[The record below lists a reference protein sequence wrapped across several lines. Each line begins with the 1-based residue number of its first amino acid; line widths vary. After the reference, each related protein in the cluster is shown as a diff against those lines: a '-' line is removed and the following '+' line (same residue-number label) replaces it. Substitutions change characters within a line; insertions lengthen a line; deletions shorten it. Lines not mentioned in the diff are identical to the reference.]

1 MAARDTKP
9 FPVTFDDEELRA
21 RLSPLQYEVTQQ
33 QGTEYAFSGE
43 LWNTKTPGR
52 YDCVVCG
59 AELFRSDTKFDSG
72 TGWPS
77 FWAPVSDDAVVIETD
92 TSYGMVR
99 VEARLRPLRGP
110 PRPRLPRRAGPDRAA
125 LVHELRVARPRPRR
139 RLEREGHRADQ
150 PLLTPARH
158 RGDGLAAQPP
168 AETQRKG
175 AATSLRKRPSVSCR
189 SPVERNVWP
198 GTMSS
203 STPASR

>member
-1 MAARDTKP
+1 MATRDAEH

-43 LWNTKTPGR
+43 FWNTKTPGR

-77 FWAPVSDDAVVIETD
+77 FWAPVSDDVVVIETD

-99 VEARLRPLRGP
+99 VEARCARCGAHLGHVFPDGP
-110 PRPRLPRRAGPDRAA
+110 APTGQRWCMNSASLA
-125 LVHELRVARPRPRR
+125 LD
-139 RLEREGHRADQ
+139 AD
-150 PLLTPARH
+150 
-158 RGDGLAAQPP
+158 DGS
-168 AETQRKG
+168 G
-175 AATSLRKRPSVSCR
+175 AKDADPTSAT
-189 SPVERNVWP
+189 
-198 GTMSS
+198 
-203 STPASR
+203 